1 MKARTLVALA
11 MAAGL
16 FAAAPAGAAETVCT
30 GTLTGLVS
38 GNVVV
43 PGDATCILQE
53 AHVTGNVRVEPGGG
67 LVSEGSTV
75 EGNVTATGIRLAE
88 FFSTTIQGNLN
99 VVGDVSGGGGFVF
112 DNSTVQGNAQVAGVN
127 TIEGVAGRIEGNLLI
142 RNNAGPIDQF
152 FSFVGGNLACFGN
165 ARAIFPN
172 PATGLVVEGQRLG
185 QCADSP

>member
-16 FAAAPAGAAETVCT
+16 FAAAPAGAAEPVCT

-53 AHVTGNVRVEPGGG
+53 AHVTGNVRIEPGGG

-75 EGNVTATGIRLAE
+75 E
-88 FFSTTIQGNLN
+88 
-99 VVGDVSGGGGFVF
+99 
-112 DNSTVQGNAQVAGVN
+112 GNAQVAGVN

-152 FSFVGGNLACFGN
+152 FAFVGGNLACFGN